1 MTRIKGK
8 STMKNIRLHLAMT
21 LTLLTLAA
29 CGGGGDGGGDS
40 QIQQPAVKT
49 TAKLTINLTGLLPAS
64 SAIAGADITLTLP
77 ANVTPAMA
85 NGAVS
90 TAAVTLSG
98 TFAGGTQTPPV
109 YTAAVGNSPGTLKM
123 TLVNPVQSGV
133 TQVGEVATI
142 TLQLAND
149 AAPTVASFGV
159 SAVSVVDATLYGT
172 ISGMGAS
179 VTGVTLQ

>member
-1 MTRIKGK
+1 MTTTKGK
-8 STMKNIRLHLAMT
+8 STMKNILFHLAM
-21 LTLLTLAA
+21 LLILFTFTA
-29 CGGGGDGGGDS
+29 CGGGGGDS
-40 QIQQPAVKT
+40 QIQQPAAKT
-49 TAKLTINLTGLLPAS
+49 TAKLTINLTGSLPAS

-85 NGAVS
+85 NGAVA
-90 TAAVTLSG
+90 TAAVTLTG

-109 YTAAVGNSPGTLKM
+109 YTAAAGNIPGTLKM

-149 AAPTVASFGV
+149 AAPTMASFGV
-159 SAVSVVDATLYGT
+159 SAVSVVDATIYGT

-179 VTGVTLQ
+179 VTSVTLQ

>member
-1 MTRIKGK
+1 MTTTKGK
-8 STMKNIRLHLAMT
+8 SNMKNILIYLAAT
-21 LTLLTLAA
+21 LTLLALAA
-29 CGGGGDGGGDS
+29 CGGGGGDS
-40 QIQQPAVKT
+40 QIQPPAAKT
-49 TAKLTINLTGLLPAS
+49 TAKLTINLTGSLPAS

-77 ANVTPAMA
+77 ANVTPAMT
-85 NGAVS
+85 NGAVA
-90 TAAVTLSG
+90 TAAVTLTG

-123 TLVNPVQSGV
+123 TLVNPVHSGV

-149 AAPTVASFGV
+149 AAPTVANFGV
-159 SAVSVVDATLYGT
+159 SAVIVIDATIYGT

-179 VTGVTLQ
+179 VAGVTLQ